1 MWGKKTSPGGV
12 HCHVQG
18 EIVLKETCT
27 CSFSALMEALLR
39 FSIGKL
45 DGLQRCFLFSLSE
58 FSMWEFGLSCHRPF
72 ATRSCFWESPR
83 DCQEMR
89 LVPRIFSFGV
99 VYCVFSLFSLCLMVV
114 NLLQKF
120 DLFQEPLWVSI
131 IWYIFTDHCH
141 LFPTCP
147 VAQILLILG
156 DGCLLPAIRS
166 LETPN
171 IP

>member
-18 EIVLKETCT
+18 EIVLKETCR
-27 CSFSALMEALLR
+27 CSFSALVEALLR

-89 LVPRIFSFGV
+89 LVPRIFSFEGGLLRIFIIFFMSDGRQPPPKIWFIPGAFV
-99 VYCVFSLFSLCLMVV
+99 GEHNLVYFYWPPSPIS
-114 NLLQKF
+114 
-120 DLFQEPLWVSI
+120 
-131 IWYIFTDHCH
+131 Y
-141 LFPTCP
+141 
-147 VAQILLILG
+147 
-156 DGCLLPAIRS
+156 LPRGTN
-166 LETPN
+166 TPN
-171 IP
+171 FGWQLPTPCY